1 MMSREPL
8 SQETAKPSQHQKQQQ
23 HQQHQLQK
31 LQPQTEK
38 HKEPSCCCKCGNQAN
53 SGRRRSRAGVGGD
66 ALGGVG
72 PNSWSSGAASSSS
85 PLPTTTTSS
94 WCYRQAS
101 GLLSGICW
109 WLVLVVFMLILCGNS
124 AVSQQLQQQQQ
135 TSYNLNNNGNQNN
148 SSTDSNNN
156 SANISWQIA
165 TPNNDNAAV
174 VQPQPLTLEVGE
186 GKQQPPA
193 DVVLPLRQARFFK
206 FTTTTTTP
214 SSALNGKSLNVTT
227 IANGESGGKNRSTT
241 SKSVT
246 ESLDLK
252 DDSNDNN
259 NDDNEDLDTND
270 DDDDDL
276 GNSSEL
282 LNESEDGYEHSSV
295 SPTTYR
301 PTRPSVSP
309 QLTAAQERERRLMD
323 VLAARRNALHRPGF
337 RNRIG
342 TTGRTATAVETTSKS
357 PTDPR
362 SICIRNCTKNFTR
375 RTTASCMRQCANF
388 SRNGPTIIGG
398 IGGGAESVVM
408 VKNSS
413 KKGTGTAQAGEKDTN
428 EILFTDESSHG
439 LLVIAKEQ
447 NDTANHITDEVKG
460 IGAASKLRGRRKP
473 GTMVTVATTSIEDD
487 EIQPYL
493 YFGQKLPPLKPN
505 ALTITSVSD
514 EHPKLLEV
522 SVAEEIP
529 SSTTPVTVTSTLSAV
544 ERSRARFKYNPRGGV
559 SFNRRYTTLHR
570 GTTPEAPTEVKTTTL
585 RIVTEKPL
593 KVQSLKPK
601 AEIVTEISVVKKVE
615 PIVESIPR
623 EALRE
628 KEDSIV
634 TATPLIIT
642 VLSDEEMMTPPI
654 SDIPSTESSTS
665 ATTERETPSTTST
678 TAPEPPITTTTT
690 MAPITSTTT
699 STPAPRRY
707 SEFIPKT
714 SAKVTPTTIS
724 PIPTTTTTTTTT
736 IMPTTTT
743 STTSTTTTT
752 TLLPTTTNT
761 KTTTSTSTTTTTT
774 TTTETPTTTRKSD
787 IIEENNELLRA
798 LGPSLVEQHDDDTN
812 IIIFVNRTSG
822 VYRGSLSPSSTTMRP
837 FPQGFTTD
845 SGVIRSSAG
854 VPISGRST
862 ENPPTKENP
871 PIVNQPATS
880 TTTRQPQ
887 VTGEISS
894 SVVTDDQEI
903 SLEMHRMNIVTMVLA
918 GIGIVPL
925 LAIILYLLRNY
936 LLKRPIKD
944 DEDFDVCITDQQ
956 PISPV
961 KKLDGKYQEEDED
974 VVDHHKKPPQR
985 QHSLHSKLVAPPLAR
1000 DANHNHAQQRYDDK
1014 SSVTSDQ
1021 EFDRSNIRL
1030 KSLLGEGN
1038 FGQVWKAEADDLSG
1052 HFGATRIVAV
1062 KTIKAC
1068 STQLSLKEEGNIM
1081 RKLGSHQNV
1090 VTLLG
1095 ACVETEPHML
1105 IMEYAMRGRLLSLLR
1120 AARNATNILPA
1131 SVPGGR
1137 SLAPLSPRTLAGF
1150 CLDIAR
1156 GMEYIA
1162 EKRIVHRDLAARNV
1176 LLDHNGVCKICDFGM
1191 SIDLDAERKRKE
1203 LEKNCANEIMRSNF
1217 NKFKFDFGGKFI
1229 MNHWT
1234 AAGGNGGSPHKDGG
1248 CSEKKGQDTIGKRPA
1263 LPIRWMAPES
1273 LQYNC
1278 FSTET
1283 DIWAFGIVLWEI
1295 ATLGSTPYSHLT
1307 GREVIRRVPQGLR
1320 PDLPKEGRHEF
1331 YNLMSRCWHKDPQ
1344 MRPSFTQCRLEI
1356 NRSLHKWVDDD
1367 SAASDYMDVSG
1378 FSEDLEQ
1385 GMVYFNHRIS
1395 EFECEI

>member
-1 MMSREPL
+1 
-8 SQETAKPSQHQKQQQ
+8 
-23 HQQHQLQK
+23 
-31 LQPQTEK
+31 
-38 HKEPSCCCKCGNQAN
+38 
-53 SGRRRSRAGVGGD
+53 
-66 ALGGVG
+66 
-72 PNSWSSGAASSSS
+72 
-85 PLPTTTTSS
+85 
-94 WCYRQAS
+94 
-101 GLLSGICW
+101 
-109 WLVLVVFMLILCGNS
+109 
-124 AVSQQLQQQQQ
+124 
-135 TSYNLNNNGNQNN
+135 
-148 SSTDSNNN
+148 
-156 SANISWQIA
+156 
-165 TPNNDNAAV
+165 
-174 VQPQPLTLEVGE
+174 
-186 GKQQPPA
+186 
-193 DVVLPLRQARFFK
+193 
-206 FTTTTTTP
+206 
-214 SSALNGKSLNVTT
+214 
-227 IANGESGGKNRSTT
+227 
-241 SKSVT
+241 
-246 ESLDLK
+246 
-252 DDSNDNN
+252 
-259 NDDNEDLDTND
+259 
-270 DDDDDL
+270 
-276 GNSSEL
+276 
-282 LNESEDGYEHSSV
+282 V

-301 PTRPSVSP
+301 PTRTSATP
-309 QLTAAQERERRLMD
+309 QLTAAQERERRLMH
-323 VLAARRNALHRPGF
+323 VLAARRSALHRPGF

-388 SRNGPTIIGG
+388 SRVANQPNLSSSVGA
-398 IGGGAESVVM
+398 GGGASVVM
-408 VKNSS
+408 VKSSS
-413 KKGTGTAQAGEKDTN
+413 KTGTGTAQAGEKDTN

-447 NDTANHITDEVKG
+447 NDTVNHITDEVNKG
-460 IGAASKLRGRRKP
+460 LGGAASKLRGRRKP
-473 GTMVTVATTSIEDD
+473 GTTATVATTSIEDD

-505 ALTITSVSD
+505 SLTITSVSD

-522 SVAEEIP
+522 SVAEDVP
-529 SSTTPVTVTSTLSAV
+529 SSTTPVPLASTLSAV
-544 ERSRARFKYNPRGGV
+544 ERSRSRFKYNMRGGV

-570 GTTPEAPTEVKTTTL
+570 GTTPEVPTEVRTTTL
-585 RIVTEKPL
+585 RIVTEQQGKLAQAKNKSEIITETPVLKEVKVPVQEMLAREVLKADEEPL
-593 KVQSLKPK
+593 PLVSP
-601 AEIVTEISVVKKVE
+601 
-615 PIVESIPR
+615 
-623 EALRE
+623 
-628 KEDSIV
+628 
-634 TATPLIIT
+634 TPLIIT
-642 VLSDEEMMTPPI
+642 VLSDEEMASPI
-654 SDIPSTESSTS
+654 SESTTASAAATSKSSPSSSSTS
-665 ATTERETPSTTST
+665 ERVTTTSS
-678 TAPEPPITTTTT
+678 
-690 MAPITSTTT
+690 TSTTT
-699 STPAPRRY
+699 
-707 SEFIPKT
+707 
-714 SAKVTPTTIS
+714 
-724 PIPTTTTTTTTT
+724 IPTTTTTTTTT
-736 IMPTTTT
+736 SSTTPRTTLASSTQTQRKYLDYIPKTTPRTTTTTT
-743 STTSTTTTT
+743 SFTTSSSSSSSSTTTTT
-752 TLLPTTTNT
+752 TLRPTTT
-761 KTTTSTSTTTTTT
+761 TTTSTSPPLITSPPATSTTATSKK
-774 TTTETPTTTRKSD
+774 PN
-787 IIEENNELLRA
+787 IIEEDTELLRA
-798 LGPSLVEQHDDDTN
+798 LGPSLTQPINTDDRTN
-812 IIIFVNRTSG
+812 LIIFVNHTSG
-822 VYRGSLSPSSTTMRP
+822 VYRGSLGAP
-837 FPQGFTTD
+837 
-845 SGVIRSSAG
+845 
-854 VPISGRST
+854 
-862 ENPPTKENP
+862 
-871 PIVNQPATS
+871 S
-880 TTTRQPQ
+880 TTTTTMKPVIADLLPISTARPLRSSTLNPLNKEADGTTSPNEPSNSTNRPNQ

-894 SVVTDDQEI
+894 SVVTDEQEI

-925 LAIILYLLRNY
+925 LAIIMYLLRNY

-961 KKLDGKYQEEDED
+961 KKLESKYQEEEED
-974 VVDHHKKPPQR
+974 VVDHHKKLPQR
-985 QHSLHSKLVAPPLAR
+985 QHSLHSKLVIPPPLPPPR
-1000 DANHNHAQQRYDDK
+1000 ENSQHNHSQQQQRYDDK
-1014 SSVTSDQ
+1014 SSITSDQ

-1068 STQLSLKEEGNIM
+1068 STQLSLKDEGNIM
-1081 RKLGSHQNV
+1081 RKLGSHPNV

-1095 ACVETEPHML
+1095 ACIESEPHML

-1150 CLDIAR
+1150 CLDIAC

-1203 LEKNCANEIMRSNF
+1203 QEKNCANEIMRSNF

-1229 MNHWT
+1229 MNHWP
-1234 AAGGNGGSPHKDGG
+1234 AGSPHKEGGGG

-1273 LQYNC
+1273 LQYNM
-1278 FSTET
+1278 FSMET

-1344 MRPSFTQCRLEI
+1344 MRPSFSQCRLEI
-1356 NRSLHKWVDDD
+1356 TRSLHKWVDDD

>member
-1 MMSREPL
+1 MMVHSLMMSREPL
-8 SQETAKPSQHQKQQQ
+8 SQEILKPQTQQQKQEKSKKHQHRAKSNFQKELQHQ
-23 HQQHQLQK
+23 H
-31 LQPQTEK
+31 
-38 HKEPSCCCKCGNQAN
+38 KCGNK
-53 SGRRRSRAGVGGD
+53 SLK
-66 ALGGVG
+66 LGGG
-72 PNSWSSGAASSSS
+72 ATGGRPSIATGWQCRWYSIECGASWFYRRATIIHNGGGGGVAG
-85 PLPTTTTSS
+85 S
-94 WCYRQAS
+94 W
-101 GLLSGICW
+101 L
-109 WLVLVVFMLILCGNS
+109 WLVLVVFMLVLCGNL
-124 AVSQQLQQQQQ
+124 AVSQQLPQRPSNQ
-135 TSYNLNNNGNQNN
+135 SSNLHHNNEGNQSNN
-148 SSTDSNNN
+148 SNSN
-156 SANISWQIA
+156 SDANIFLQIA
-165 TPNNDNAAV
+165 TPSNKNGVGSVSAAGIDTTIDGARAEQSSTAVVEIEEIPRQQQSKYMKYASSPSAAAFAKTDNSTLDEDENDNSNGNFNSK
-174 VQPQPLTLEVGE
+174 T
-186 GKQQPPA
+186 
-193 DVVLPLRQARFFK
+193 
-206 FTTTTTTP
+206 
-214 SSALNGKSLNVTT
+214 SS
-227 IANGESGGKNRSTT
+227 
-241 SKSVT
+241 
-246 ESLDLK
+246 
-252 DDSNDNN
+252 N
-259 NDDNEDLDTND
+259 NDDIVDDLDAD
-270 DDDDDL
+270 DDMD
-276 GNSSEL
+276 NSSEL

-295 SPTTYR
+295 SPTTFR
-301 PTRPSVSP
+301 PTRPSGSS
-309 QLTAAQERERRLMD
+309 QLTAAQERERRLMH
-323 VLAARRNALHRPGF
+323 VLAARRSALHRPGF

-388 SRNGPTIIGG
+388 SRVGNPSNLASG
-398 IGGGAESVVM
+398 SVVM
-408 VKNSS
+408 VKSSS
-413 KKGTGTAQAGEKDTN
+413 KTGTGTSQAGEKDTN

-460 IGAASKLRGRRKP
+460 LGLASKLRGRRKP
-473 GTMVTVATTSIEDD
+473 GATVTVATTSIEDD

-522 SVAEEIP
+522 SVAEETTTL
-529 SSTTPVTVTSTLSAV
+529 TTPVTVASTLSAV
-544 ERSRARFKYNPRGGV
+544 ERSRSRFKYNMRGGV

-570 GTTPEAPTEVKTTTL
+570 GTTSEIPADVRTTTL
-585 RIVTEKPL
+585 RIVTEQGVKLQQAQNKTEAITEQIPIQRVVKVPL
-593 KVQSLKPK
+593 EAVVPKEILKP
-601 AEIVTEISVVKKVE
+601 EEH
-615 PIVESIPR
+615 
-623 EALRE
+623 
-628 KEDSIV
+628 IV

-642 VLSDEEMMTPPI
+642 VLSDEEL
-654 SDIPSTESSTS
+654 SSSTPES
-665 ATTERETPSTTST
+665 TTPS
-678 TAPEPPITTTTT
+678 
-690 MAPITSTTT
+690 
-699 STPAPRRY
+699 PRK
-707 SEFIPKT
+707 SSMQE
-714 SAKVTPTTIS
+714 
-724 PIPTTTTTTTTT
+724 TTTTTTTSTSTTTTTPLPPTMSTTT
-736 IMPTTTT
+736 IRSTSTQTPRKYLEYIPKTTARTTTTSTTSSTTTTTTT

-752 TLLPTTTNT
+752 TPR
-761 KTTTSTSTTTTTT
+761 TTTSKTSSTSPPLPEIVTTSTT
-774 TTTETPTTTRKSD
+774 PPSTTTRKPN
-787 IIEENNELLRA
+787 IIEEDTELLRA
-798 LGPSLVEQHDDDTN
+798 LGPSLTQPINTDDRTN
-812 IIIFVNRTSG
+812 LIIFVNHTSG
-822 VYRGSLSPSSTTMRP
+822 IYRGTLMTSTTTTMRP
-837 FPQGFTTD
+837 DFL
-845 SGVIRSSAG
+845 
-854 VPISGRST
+854 PISTLSPTRRPSIT
-862 ENPPTKENP
+862 TTPSNSLTKESTSQ
-871 PIVNQPATS
+871 IPATS
-880 TTTRQPQ
+880 STAKPSQ

-925 LAIILYLLRNY
+925 LAVVMYLLRNY

-961 KKLDGKYQEEDED
+961 KKLESKYHEENED
-974 VVDHHKKPPQR
+974 VVDHHKKLPQR
-985 QHSLHSKLVAPPLAR
+985 QHSLHSKLVIPPPLPPPR
-1000 DANHNHAQQRYDDK
+1000 ESSTHNHTSSQQQQQLQQQQAQHQQQQRYDDK
-1014 SSVTSDQ
+1014 SSIASDQ

-1068 STQLSLKEEGNIM
+1068 STQLSLKDEGNIM
-1081 RKLGSHQNV
+1081 RKLGSHPNV

-1095 ACVETEPHML
+1095 ACIESEPHML

-1150 CLDIAR
+1150 CLDIAC

-1229 MNHWT
+1229 MNHWP
-1234 AAGGNGGSPHKDGG
+1234 AGTTQKDGG
-1248 CSEKKGQDTIGKRPA
+1248 CSEKKSHGQDTIGKRPA

-1273 LQYNC
+1273 LQYNV
-1278 FSTET
+1278 FSMET

-1344 MRPSFTQCRLEI
+1344 MRPSFSQCRLEI
-1356 NRSLHKWVDDD
+1356 TRSLHKWVDDD

>member
-1 MMSREPL
+1 
-8 SQETAKPSQHQKQQQ
+8 
-23 HQQHQLQK
+23 
-31 LQPQTEK
+31 
-38 HKEPSCCCKCGNQAN
+38 
-53 SGRRRSRAGVGGD
+53 
-66 ALGGVG
+66 
-72 PNSWSSGAASSSS
+72 
-85 PLPTTTTSS
+85 
-94 WCYRQAS
+94 
-101 GLLSGICW
+101 
-109 WLVLVVFMLILCGNS
+109 
-124 AVSQQLQQQQQ
+124 
-135 TSYNLNNNGNQNN
+135 
-148 SSTDSNNN
+148 
-156 SANISWQIA
+156 
-165 TPNNDNAAV
+165 
-174 VQPQPLTLEVGE
+174 
-186 GKQQPPA
+186 
-193 DVVLPLRQARFFK
+193 
-206 FTTTTTTP
+206 
-214 SSALNGKSLNVTT
+214 
-227 IANGESGGKNRSTT
+227 
-241 SKSVT
+241 
-246 ESLDLK
+246 
-252 DDSNDNN
+252 
-259 NDDNEDLDTND
+259 
-270 DDDDDL
+270 
-276 GNSSEL
+276 
-282 LNESEDGYEHSSV
+282 GYEHSSV

-301 PTRPSVSP
+301 PTRPSVTP

-388 SRNGPTIIGG
+388 SRVGSGPTIIGG
-398 IGGGAESVVM
+398 TDSLVM

-522 SVAEEIP
+522 SVAEDIP
-529 SSTTPVTVTSTLSAV
+529 TSTTPVTITSTLSAV

-570 GTTPEAPTEVKTTTL
+570 GTTPEAPTDVKTTTL
-585 RIVTEKPL
+585 RIVTEQPL
-593 KVQSLKPK
+593 KVQPLKNNK
-601 AEIVTEISVVKKVE
+601 TESVTEISVVKKIDATVAT
-615 PIVESIPR
+615 IAR

-634 TATPLIIT
+634 SATPLIIT
-642 VLSDEEMMTPPI
+642 VLSDEEITSPI
-654 SDIPSTESSTS
+654 SYIPNTEP
-665 ATTERETPSTTST
+665 TTTT
-678 TAPEPPITTTTT
+678 TARVTTTTT
-690 MAPITSTTT
+690 MASTT
-699 STPAPRRY
+699 S
-707 SEFIPKT
+707 S
-714 SAKVTPTTIS
+714 
-724 PIPTTTTTTTTT
+724 TTTTTTTTT
-736 IMPTTTT
+736 TTEPVKTTTT
-743 STTSTTTTT
+743 TMATTSSSTTSTPAPRKYSEYIPKTFVKVIPTTLAPISTTTTSTTTTT
-752 TLLPTTTNT
+752 TTTPMPPTTT
-761 KTTTSTSTTTTTT
+761 TTTPLPSTTSTSSTSTTTTTT
-774 TTTETPTTTRKSD
+774 TEIPTTTRKSD
-787 IIEENNELLRA
+787 IIEKDNELLRA
-798 LGPSLVEQHDDDTN
+798 LGPSLVQEHDDDTN
-812 IIIFVNRTSG
+812 IIIFVNRT
-822 VYRGSLSPSSTTMRP
+822 TTMRP
-837 FPQGFTTD
+837 YVQSFTTD
-845 SGVIRSSAG
+845 SGPTTMRAST
-854 VPISGRST
+854 IST
-862 ENPPTKENP
+862 FNENPPTKESYP
-871 PIVNQPATS
+871 SVTQPATTS
-880 TTTRQPQ
+880 TTRQPQ

-903 SLEMHRMNIVTMVLA
+903 SLEMQRMNIVTMVLA

-925 LAIILYLLRNY
+925 LAIILYFLRNY

-961 KKLDGKYQEEDED
+961 KKLDGKYQQEEDED
-974 VVDHHKKPPQR
+974 VVDHHTKKPPQR
-985 QHSLHSKLVAPPLAR
+985 QHSLHSKLVAPPLVR
-1000 DANHNHAQQRYDDK
+1000 DNNHNHNTTAQQRYDDK

-1229 MNHWT
+1229 MNHWPNG
-1234 AAGGNGGSPHKDGG
+1234 AGGGSPHKDGG

-1273 LQYNC
+1273 LQYNI

-1331 YNLMSRCWHKDPQ
+1331 YNLMSRCWHKDPH